1 MIFRTSTAPCSQLPR
16 RGPWWSW
23 SGPGRARRRSSSPS
37 WGTSPPPCHSSPG
50 PQRRNSLTCYPS
62 NLIPQTSNFI
72 PQTSYL
78 IPHTS
83 YLIPHTSNLKPHFS
97 CLIPHISYLIIMPMT
112 VRLWQQSFDL
122 LYFSKAMHG
131 NHLFIQMRL
140 SIVEYFILPSYFLT
154 LYLHIMIGSWG

>member
-50 PQRRNSLTCYPS
+50 PQRRNSLTCYTS
-62 NLIPQTSNFI
+62 NLKPHTSYLI

-78 IPHTS
+78 I
-83 YLIPHTSNLKPHFS
+83 PHFS

-112 VRLWQQSFDL
+112 VRQWQQSFDL

-140 SIVEYFILPSYFLT
+140 SWNILYCLPIFSLYIYISWLGVGGNPSYHSYWSNFQ
-154 LYLHIMIGSWG
+154 YK

>member
-50 PQRRNSLTCYPS
+50 PQRRNSLTCYTS
-62 NLIPQTSNFI
+62 NLKPHTSYLI

-78 IPHTS
+78 I
-83 YLIPHTSNLKPHFS
+83 PHFS

-112 VRLWQQSFDL
+112 VRQWQQSFDL